1 MSAGSD
7 EPEPAPRSSARRG
20 SVSVFAPGRPRS
32 DLPVVLEQS
41 TGRELMIDA
50 RSFAAPN
57 PSRVWE
63 SLTRFRP
70 DPDFLAG
77 NGLFLDAEQHEGT
90 RYFDMLRTRIAQAMA
105 KEGWRSLAVT
115 SPSQG
120 CGKSFLAANLALA
133 LARLPSCRTV
143 LMDLSLREPQLAGL
157 FGLRDAGPLAD
168 YMHGEQPLEAHFRR
182 LGNNL
187 ALALNGAPVAR
198 AAESLQDPEFATAF
212 EEMFSRLQPD
222 MVICDTGPSLTSD
235 DLVSLAGRVDAV
247 LLVVDGTRS
256 TAEEIAACERLFEG
270 RLPLLAVVLNR
281 SQDRR
286 SWLRFSGRK
295 SLHN

>member
-7 EPEPAPRSSARRG
+7 EREPARLPAVRRG

-32 DLPVVLEQS
+32 ELPVVLEQS
-41 TGRELMIDA
+41 TGRELMLDA

-63 SLTRFRP
+63 SLTQFRP
-70 DPDFLAG
+70 DPALLAG

-90 RYFDMLRTRIAQAMA
+90 RYFDMLRTRIAQAMS
-105 KEGWRSLAVT
+105 KEGWRSLAIT
-115 SPSQG
+115 SPSQS
-120 CGKSFLAANLALA
+120 CGKSFIAANLALA

-157 FGLRDAGPLAD
+157 FGLRDAGALTEF
-168 YMHGEQPLEAHFRR
+168 MCGEQPLEAHFRR
-182 LGNNL
+182 IGSNL
-187 ALALNGAPVAR
+187 ALALNAIPVAR
-198 AAESLQDPEFATAF
+198 AAESLQDPDFATAF
-212 EEMFSRLQPD
+212 DEMLSALQPD

-247 LLVVDGTRS
+247 LLVVDGTRTTS
-256 TAEEIAACERLFEG
+256 EEIAACERLFEG

-286 SWLRFSGRK
+286 SWLRFAGRK
-295 SLHN
+295 IPA